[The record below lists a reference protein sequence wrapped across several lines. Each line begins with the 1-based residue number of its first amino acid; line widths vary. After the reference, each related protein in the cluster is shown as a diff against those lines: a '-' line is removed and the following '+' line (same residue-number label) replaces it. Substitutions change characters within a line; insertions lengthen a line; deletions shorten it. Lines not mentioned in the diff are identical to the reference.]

1 MGKKCKIF
9 LKKHCKKFAELEFC
23 RKFAGRKQNSNIK
36 QNKTKMKSF
45 ISTAWWWRYSRL
57 D

>member
-1 MGKKCKIF
+1 MRKKCKNL
-9 LKKHCKKFAELEFC
+9 LKKHCKKFAVLEFC
-23 RKFAGRKQNSNIK
+23 RKFAGRK